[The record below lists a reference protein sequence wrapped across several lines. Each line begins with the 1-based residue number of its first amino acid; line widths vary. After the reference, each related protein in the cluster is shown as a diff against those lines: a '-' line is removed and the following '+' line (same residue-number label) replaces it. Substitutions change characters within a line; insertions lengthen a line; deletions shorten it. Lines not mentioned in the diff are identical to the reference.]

1 MFENM
6 NNSKK
11 AAIIG
16 IIGAAFAALFYIVGN
31 FNSNNM
37 GSEIVEDDKLAVK
50 VIDETITHDNAETE
64 NTEVTAEKVITTDDE
79 TVVEVVVTPEPS
91 DKKEDAR

>member
-91 DKKEDAR
+91 DKKED